1 MATLRISNSI
11 RLILSIFRLYAGI
24 EEGFGESILQI
35 LEDQYPDQ
43 FIDMDPARLG
53 HKLMGIARRQ
63 TQGNDSD
70 AMDAIQDLL
79 TYLSTGPRFK
89 RDDKGK
95 TIVDPTTGKM
105 EETEESKP
113 WDFTKD
119 SDTWQEALV
128 KIYSNLKS
136 TAMSKSMGKMRK
148 TKQERS
154 IDEAFGRKTDDGGHE
169 DAMNRIPDNTETML
183 SKALDDKTAIK
194 EFIELIDEHLPDLRT
209 SLSSDALKLFTLI
222 FDDGVGDFSS
232 NIKEN
237 MGQASALKEQY
248 PDLYEKN
255 IKRWSGFV
263 GDLRR
268 KLIDEIWNYIETEM
282 SYKDYVRLRDQ
293 FFGDTAP
300 TAVRLLEKKKIK
312 EKAKYQRMLDENKIS
327 RLKAKMIENSG
338 KLTVKDQK
346 VYDRLSKRLE
356 DSGINVDEIEADES
370 AGAKSRGTK
379 KYEENLDQLIA
390 STAHNKLAYYF

>member
-268 KLIDEIWNYIETEM
+268 KL
-282 SYKDYVRLRDQ
+282 
-293 FFGDTAP
+293 
-300 TAVRLLEKKKIK
+300 
-312 EKAKYQRMLDENKIS
+312 
-327 RLKAKMIENSG
+327 
-338 KLTVKDQK
+338 
-346 VYDRLSKRLE
+346 
-356 DSGINVDEIEADES
+356 
-370 AGAKSRGTK
+370 
-379 KYEENLDQLIA
+379 
-390 STAHNKLAYYF
+390 